1 MVVAVVTALSAL
13 FGAFQAF
20 FGENEVVKKI
30 MDFGAFIEILPG
42 KDGLCHISKLA
53 AKRVNKVSD
62 VVKEG
67 ERIRVRVVEV
77 DKLGRIN
84 LSAVNV
90 DDPDQD

>member
-1 MVVAVVTALSAL
+1 V
-13 FGAFQAF
+13 
-20 FGENEVVKKI
+20 GEIYNGIVKKI

-53 AKRVNKVSD
+53 SKRVNKVSD
-62 VVKEG
+62 VVREG

-90 DDPDQD
+90 DDPE